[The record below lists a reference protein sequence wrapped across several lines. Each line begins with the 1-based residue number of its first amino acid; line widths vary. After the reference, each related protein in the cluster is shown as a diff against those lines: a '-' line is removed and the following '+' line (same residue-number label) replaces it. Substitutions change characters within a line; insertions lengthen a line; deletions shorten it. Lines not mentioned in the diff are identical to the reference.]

1 MVGVHATVRGP
12 EYFGAGTFDQFIDV
26 HTLSHAFAQMIQM
39 TSIVLRG
46 VLEKFP
52 NLRVAFM
59 EAGCS
64 WAPYWAGRMDEE
76 WEKRGKVEAP
86 LCTKKPSEYVRSGQ
100 VYFHAED
107 YEPLIGATSS
117 YLSPEVLY
125 FASDWPHWD
134 TEFPENIAHLSKR
147 QDLSAADKQW
157 LLSETAKRLYKL
169 N

>member
-1 MVGVHATVRGP
+1 
-12 EYFGAGTFDQFIDV
+12 
-26 HTLSHAFAQMIQM
+26 
-39 TSIVLRG
+39 
-46 VLEKFP
+46 
-52 NLRVAFM
+52 
-59 EAGCS
+59 
-64 WAPYWAGRMDEE
+64 MDEE

-107 YEPLIGATSS
+107 YEPLLGATSS
-117 YLSPEVLY
+117 YLRPEVLY

-147 QDLSAADKQW
+147 QDLSSTDKQW
-157 LLSETAKRLYKL
+157 LLSKTAKKLYKL